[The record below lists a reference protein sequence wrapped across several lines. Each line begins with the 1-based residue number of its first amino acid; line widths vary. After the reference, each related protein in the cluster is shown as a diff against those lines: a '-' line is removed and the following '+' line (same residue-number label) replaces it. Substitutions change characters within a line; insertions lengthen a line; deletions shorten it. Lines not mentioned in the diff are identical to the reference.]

1 MRTIFIV
8 PTEATSMAIRDA
20 LRGITAPTVTPF
32 DDGAIDEAALT
43 DLLTHLEDGGI
54 DAVFPC
60 GTTGEFPSLTADE
73 QRQVVAATVDRVDV
87 PVVAGA
93 AATSVA
99 DTVAAIDRAAAAG
112 ADAAAIV
119 APYFTTA
126 NAPDGN
132 RAFFEAVLE
141 EAALPVLLYNIPQ
154 CTGRRIEPE
163 TVAAVADRDGVLG
176 IKDSSGDLSYFLSVL
191 RATPEEFLCLQGYDA
206 LLVPALRMGA
216 DGGINALSNVVPEVL
231 GEAFEQADAE
241 RGQELQ
247 SDAISPLF
255 EACTS
260 HGFAPATKTALAE
273 RGVIPSD
280 EVRPPLVGVDDSGT
294 DAIAAALE
302 TALEDGKQ

>member
-1 MRTIFIV
+1 
-8 PTEATSMAIRDA
+8 MAIRDA

-43 DLLTHLEDGGI
+43 DLLDHLEDGGI

-73 QRQVVAATVDRVDV
+73 QHRVVEATVERVDV

-93 AATSVA
+93 AATNVA
-99 DTVAAIDRAAAAG
+99 DTVAAIDRAAEAG

-126 NAPDGN
+126 NTPAGN
-132 RAFFEAVLE
+132 REFFEAVLE
-141 EAALPVLLYNIPQ
+141 DAALPVLLYNIPQ

-163 TVAAVADRDGVLG
+163 TVAAVADRDEVLG
-176 IKDSSGDLSYFLSVL
+176 IKDSSGDLAYFLSVL
-191 RATPEEFLCLQGYDA
+191 RATPDEFRCLQGYDA

-216 DGGINALSNVVPEVL
+216 DGGINALSNVVPEVF
-231 GEAFEQADAE
+231 GEAFARADEE
-241 RGQELQ
+241 RGRELQ
-247 SDAISPLF
+247 RDAISPLF

-260 HGFAPATKTALAE
+260 HGFAPATKAALAE
-273 RGVIPSD
+273 RSVLDAD
-280 EVRPPLVGVDDSGT
+280 EVRPPLVGVDDAGT
-294 DAIAAALE
+294 ETIGDALE
-302 TALEDGKQ
+302 TALEVGGQ

>member
-1 MRTIFIV
+1 
-8 PTEATSMAIRDA
+8 MAIRDA

-73 QRQVVAATVDRVDV
+73 QRRVVEATVDRVDV

-99 DTVAAIDRAAAAG
+99 NTVAAIDRAAEAG

-126 NAPDGN
+126 NAPAGN
-132 RAFFEAVLE
+132 RRFFEAVLDN
-141 EAALPVLLYNIPQ
+141 AALPVLLYNIPQ

-176 IKDSSGDLSYFLSVL
+176 IKDSSGDLAYFLSVL
-191 RATPEEFLCLQGYDA
+191 RAAPDEFLCLQGYDA

-231 GEAFEQADAE
+231 GEAFDRADEA
-241 RGQELQ
+241 RGRELQ

-260 HGFAPATKTALAE
+260 HGFAPATKTALTE
-273 RGVIPSD
+273 RGVVPSD
-280 EVRPPLVGVDDSGT
+280 EVRPPLVAVDDAGT
-294 DAIAAALE
+294 EAIGDALEAALE
-302 TALEDGKQ
+302 VGGQ